1 MVRGGGFRMGSY
13 VYISET
19 YWNCG
24 VRGRVA
30 QVVAKHPSQEFE
42 YTVIVNYN
50 GQKVKL
56 DAQDLRKATDAEKR
70 RDGKG
75 Q

>member
-1 MVRGGGFRMGSY
+1 MNSY
-13 VYISET
+13 VYIKET
-19 YWNCG
+19 FWNAG

-30 QVVAKHPSQEFE
+30 QVVAKHPYSQEFE
-42 YTVIVNYN
+42 YTVKVNYN

-56 DAQDLRKATDAEKR
+56 DAQDLRKATPAEKR